1 MPYVGLSENGLQI
14 TTGSFGE
21 IFLELSHQLNF
32 SFTVTNPPDGEWGRL
47 KDDGTWSGM
56 VGQLETKA
64 VDFGKED
71 IRKVSVF
78 LSETEPSHNFSTAV
92 TDFTITKERSEVMTF
107 SNPLDQIYH
116 AVMIQNPINKY
127 NFEAFTSPLAG
138 LTWLML
144 LLWIVVTPPILFIAS
159 RYTAF
164 NSFVPVR
171 FSF

>member
-1 MPYVGLSENGLQI
+1 M
-14 TTGSFGE
+14 
-21 IFLELSHQLNF
+21 
-32 SFTVTNPPDGEWGRL
+32 
-47 KDDGTWSGM
+47 
-56 VGQLETKA
+56 
-64 VDFGKED
+64 
-71 IRKVSVF
+71 
-78 LSETEPSHNFSTAV
+78 TEHSDNFSTAV
-92 TDFTITKERSEVMTF
+92 TDFTITKGRSEVMTF

-164 NSFVPVR
+164 NSFVLVFFLLR
-171 FSF
+171 YNLQNCKHFLLMSLTAGMEVLIEI